1 MSRNA
6 LLSVLFVV
14 ASGVAMPA
22 VANAANAAESA
33 VDKSSAK
40 PAVPPRSGFVLSV
53 DTDGPGA
60 ASLVSGDYDA
70 AIKSASRATR
80 LSDERSAY
88 LTLCA
93 AYIGKAAL
101 AEARD
106 ACNAAVDAA
115 QAPLTTARV
124 PYGHRDRDGLAKAYS
139 NRAILR
145 VLLGEMEAAR
155 EDIELASRQN
165 RHLEV
170 VEHNHDVMS
179 ASPRL
184 ARRD

>member
-1 MSRNA
+1 MFRKA
-6 LLSVLFVV
+6 LLSTLFLSALV
-14 ASGVAMPA
+14 ATPVAA
-22 VANAANAAESA
+22 DTGKTAA
-33 VDKSSAK
+33 DRSSAK
-40 PAVPPRSGFVLSV
+40 TAVPPRSGFVLSV

-60 ASLVSGDYDA
+60 ASLVRGDYDA

-93 AYIGKAAL
+93 AYIGTAAL
-101 AEARD
+101 AEAQG
-106 ACNAAVDAA
+106 ACDAAVDAA
-115 QAPLTTARV
+115 QAPMTTARV
-124 PYGHRDRDGLAKAYS
+124 PYGHRDREGLAKAYS

-145 VLLGEMEAAR
+145 VLVGEMEAAH

-170 VEHNHDVMS
+170 VEHNQDVMS

>member
-1 MSRNA
+1 MSRKA
-6 LLSVLFVV
+6 LLSVLLVA
-14 ASGVAMPA
+14 ASGVVMPA
-22 VANAANAAESA
+22 VGNVANASEDAA
-33 VDKSSAK
+33 DSSS
-40 PAVPPRSGFVLSV
+40 AVPPRSGFVLSV

-60 ASLVSGDYDA
+60 ASLVRGDYDA
-70 AIKSASRATR
+70 AIKSALRATR

-101 AEARD
+101 AEARE

-115 QAPLTTARV
+115 QAPMTTARV

-139 NRAILR
+139 NRAILHT
-145 VLLGEMEAAR
+145 LTGEVEAAR

-170 VEHNHDVMS
+170 VEHNQDVMS

>member
-1 MSRNA
+1 MSRKA

-22 VANAANAAESA
+22 AADTDIEKNSA
-33 VDKSSAK
+33 DTSSAK
-40 PAVPPRSGFVLSV
+40 TTVPPRSGFVLSV

-60 ASLVSGDYDA
+60 KSLVRGDYDA

-101 AEARD
+101 AEAQE
-106 ACNAAVDAA
+106 ACDAAVDAA
-115 QAPLTTARV
+115 QAPITTSRV
-124 PYGHRDRDGLAKAYS
+124 PYGHRDREGLAKAYS
-139 NRAILR
+139 NRAILQ
-145 VLLGEMEAAR
+145 VLVGEMEAAR

-165 RHLEV
+165 RHLDV
-170 VEHNHDVMS
+170 VEHNHEVMS
-179 ASPRL
+179 GSPRL